1 MTFITFYKIIMSF
14 SHPLLS
20 ENFEKPKLQN
30 LFFLLIFFL
39 YILFQT
45 QTQGNSGFNPPT
57 GLHHISQIE
66 IMHIEQIIG

>member
-20 ENFEKPKLQN
+20 ENFEMPKVQN
-30 LFFLLIFFL
+30 LFFLRIFFL

-57 GLHHISQIE
+57 GLHHISQIKK
-66 IMHIEQIIG
+66 MYIEQIIG